1 MQGKILSPQLISGDD
16 GKRYEYDKNDVINLD
31 GKDLALLTGSQ
42 VEFLSF
48 DKRVAKSIYIIAE
61 NVNVSGILSADSISS
76 ARAKA
81 LWGIGLEF
89 FSCIPYIG
97 ENIKLIIGIASFV
110 LYSMAIYSVSKAAAS
125 KSLFKN
131 YITAVISGFLGVFL
145 FVLAIRLLGSSEHV
159 GVGASMIAVLLL
171 GGIIALI
178 VAIYFYK
185 IHAELARLSGSSLF
199 LWSFWIFVV
208 SVPLYFVFGIFVEF
222 AEIIT
227 SLASAVSII
236 AWVLLFIAWWR
247 FKKLEKR

>member
-1 MQGKILSPQLISGDD
+1 M
-16 GKRYEYDKNDVINLD
+16 
-31 GKDLALLTGSQ
+31 LALIFG
-42 VEFLSF
+42 
-48 DKRVAKSIYIIAE
+48 
-61 NVNVSGILSADSISS
+61 VSMG
-76 ARAKA
+76 
-81 LWGIGLEF
+81 
-89 FSCIPYIG
+89 
-97 ENIKLIIGIASFV
+97 
-110 LYSMAIYSVSKAAAS
+110 
-125 KSLFKN
+125 
-131 YITAVISGFLGVFL
+131 
-145 FVLAIRLLGSSEHV
+145 VLANSEDV
-159 GVGASMIAVLLL
+159 GIGASMIAVLLL

-178 VAIYFYK
+178 VAIYGYK